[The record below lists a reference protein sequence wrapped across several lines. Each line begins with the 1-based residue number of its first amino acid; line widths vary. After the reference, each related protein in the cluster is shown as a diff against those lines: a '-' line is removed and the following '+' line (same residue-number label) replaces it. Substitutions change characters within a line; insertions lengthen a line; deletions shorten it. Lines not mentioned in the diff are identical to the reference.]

1 MLQASDQMCPAL
13 ALHTTTQLPS
23 RCSHCLGPSST
34 VFACLTQPQCTT
46 RLHSVHG
53 AHAGAMERFVSSPA
67 ERGALVGGIAAECER
82 AAQLDW
88 AIELYLYAG
97 QAGAALALINDQLS
111 NALQP
116 ALSSSA
122 LGRLF
127 CSSPQ
132 AFVSWNHKKS

>member
-1 MLQASDQMCPAL
+1 MLAY
-13 ALHTTTQLPS
+13 
-23 RCSHCLGPSST
+23 
-34 VFACLTQPQCTT
+34 LTQQQCTA
-46 RLHSVHG
+46 RLQGPHD
-53 AHAGAMERFVSSPA
+53 ACAGAMERFVSSPT

-122 LGRLF
+122 TGKHF
-127 CSSPQ
+127 SSTYHAYFPPTNP
-132 AFVSWNHKKS
+132 V

>member
-1 MLQASDQMCPAL
+1 M
-13 ALHTTTQLPS
+13 
-23 RCSHCLGPSST
+23 
-34 VFACLTQPQCTT
+34 
-46 RLHSVHG
+46 
-53 AHAGAMERFVSSPA
+53 SSPA

-122 LGRLF
+122 SGMLF
-127 CSSPQ
+127 CSGLQ
-132 AFVSWNHKKS
+132 ALLSSDYMKFLCLTRLSLLDPVFFGIGITYDSIGTRKAYCIAE